1 MAAGDIRVKIEQM
14 TLKPGQSAQIEF
26 RYGTEDKRGEVDSRG
41 DSIQMSWQEFWSQ
54 LSAGE
59 RTALTSIKDKMLVH
73 IKSLDVTKFG
83 GSLDL

>member
-1 MAAGDIRVKIEQM
+1 MAAGDIRIKIEQI
-14 TLKPGQSAQIEF
+14 TLRPGQSAQIEF
-26 RYGTEDKRGEVDSRG
+26 RYGTEDKRGGVDSRG
-41 DSIQMSWQEFWSQ
+41 DAINLAWQEFWDQ

-59 RTALTSIKDKMLVH
+59 RTALASIKDKMLVY